1 MLKFFKKNWKYLL
14 LALFFLLSCI
24 VPKIIDLL
32 FLDGYHQSVSPN
44 TMLSAGDWVAYFGS
58 FLTFVGTTIL
68 GITTLLQN
76 KSLHERNI
84 EIELNNKRI
93 QLLNAQ
99 EMVPFLSFNG
109 VESTNTIFSPKSVLR
124 KFNCIDKSSFN
135 DYTINKIYIY
145 LPNNNETER
154 SLVEIHFSLSNK
166 SKAMINEIIV
176 NSVSL
181 LRSDPQSKKNQMNLF
196 SNVIDSKFNSIKQFI
211 QPGQNVYFILEIAS
225 DNDFIDIVNN
235 HLLSFKIELDIVILT
250 GLHITESIEVFKMG
264 DNTLPITYSF
274 ENLPWEKAT
283 S

>member
-1 MLKFFKKNWKYLL
+1 MLKFFKKSWKYLL
-14 LALFFLLSCI
+14 LALLFLLSCI

-76 KSLHERNI
+76 KRLHDRNI

-109 VESTNTIFSPKSVLR
+109 VESTNTVFSPKSVQR
-124 KFNCIDKSSFN
+124 KFNCIDKSTSN
-135 DYTINKIYIY
+135 DQTINKIYIY
-145 LPNNNETER
+145 LPTNNETER
-154 SLVEIHFSLSNK
+154 SLVKIYFSLSNR

-181 LRSDPQSKKNQMNLF
+181 LRSDPQSQRNQMKLF
-196 SNVIDSKFNSIKQFI
+196 SSVIDSKFNSIKQFI
-211 QPGQNVYFILEIAS
+211 LPNQNINFILEIAS
-225 DNDFIDIVNN
+225 DKDFTDIVNN
-235 HLLSFKIELDIVILT
+235 HILNMKLELDIVILT
-250 GLHITESIEVFKMG
+250 GLHITESIEVIKVG
-264 DNTLPITYSF
+264 NNALPINYSF
-274 ENLPWEKAT
+274 ENLPWEKA